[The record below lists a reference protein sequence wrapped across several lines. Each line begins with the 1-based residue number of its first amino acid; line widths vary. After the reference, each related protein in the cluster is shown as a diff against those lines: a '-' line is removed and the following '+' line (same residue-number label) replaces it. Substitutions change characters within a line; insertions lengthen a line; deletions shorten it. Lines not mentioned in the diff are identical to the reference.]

1 MCVYVC
7 MYTASE
13 RWRECGRQK
22 KRVVHQCTAT
32 RVLHQQREYYIKE
45 STTSM
50 YGKKKRVLP
59 QCTATTLS
67 WLNITITPKRASKR
81 DREYCTYIYIHIAYV
96 CVYICIYIY
105 VYVCIHTHIFVYKHI
120 RSSVYTVH
128 VCIFSIYVCVYMFIY
143 ITYMYNHTYI
153 QICVHAKLTRQ
164 PNLRTSPARVSAE
177 YLINLNKY
185 MLKPSPSNQIE
196 GRGMYVYIF
205 VYKHIRSCVY
215 TVPVCIFSIY
225 VCVYMFIYIQI
236 EGRGMYACK
245 CVYTHCIY
253 ARTYK
258 YERTHKTQC
267 VVVCCSVLLCV
278 AVCCT
283 YIQIWAHT
291 QNAPASQTW

>member
-1 MCVYVC
+1 
-7 MYTASE
+7 
-13 RWRECGRQK
+13 
-22 KRVVHQCTAT
+22 
-32 RVLHQQREYYIKE
+32 
-45 STTSM
+45 
-50 YGKKKRVLP
+50 
-59 QCTATTLS
+59 
-67 WLNITITPKRASKR
+67 
-81 DREYCTYIYIHIAYV
+81 
-96 CVYICIYIY
+96 
-105 VYVCIHTHIFVYKHI
+105 
-120 RSSVYTVH
+120 
-128 VCIFSIYVCVYMFIY
+128 MFIY

-258 YERTHKTQC
+258 YECTHKTQC
-267 VVVCCSVLLCV
+267 VAVCCSVLQCVAVCCSVLLCV
-278 AVCCT
+278 AVCCSVLHVHT
-283 YIQIWAHT
+283 NMSAHT
-291 QNAPASQTW
+291 KRTRQPNLSANPARAPSSGYRDNSNIKILQNSPGSQICILLKFSRQPN